1 VTFQL
6 PHCFRD
12 TVFFVNMG
20 GSGDASIQAFFPLTP
35 NTSPTKCTTSGQT
48 SIGDGFT
55 AEEVQEALKPKP
67 LPPWQPP
74 CEYDECDIIDLNPG
88 PRAVTFTG
96 RVANI
101 SDIGTTQKAPRST
114 RGCLKLCIKD
124 DEAAIT
130 VCRHVERRQMIPLT
144 PDSGAIVVC
153 FSDAS
158 PATWLARFHMD
169 EPQ

>member
-1 VTFQL
+1 
-6 PHCFRD
+6 
-12 TVFFVNMG
+12 MG
-20 GSGDASIQAFFPLTP
+20 GGSRADASIQAFFPPTP
-35 NTSPTKCTTSGQT
+35 NTSPTKDIGSGQT

-74 CEYDECDIIDLNPG
+74 CEYEECDIIDLNPG

-96 RVANI
+96 RIASI
-101 SDIGTTQKAPRST
+101 SDVGNTPKTPRSA

-130 VCRHVERRQMIPLT
+130 VCRHIVRGQMTGLT
-144 PDSGAIVVC
+144 PNSGAIVVC
-153 FSDAS
+153 YSDAS
-158 PATWLARFHMD
+158 PATWLARVRLD